1 MPAKRRDILAYTVPF
16 AFFMAGLVAVSVAK
30 MLGMDGFGGVR
41 IDPMYWLFPIQTAV
55 CAAALLWF
63 WRCYDIGANAPE
75 KVVIGV
81 VTGLLIFGLWV
92 APQELFH
99 QALRTEG
106 FDPGVVPGMT
116 FWMMA
121 SRVTRLVIV
130 VPLVEEIFWRGFLLR
145 YLVREDFTAIPFGS
159 SSRFS
164 FWAVVAAFTLVHAPS
179 DWPAAFLT
187 GILLNL
193 VAIRTR
199 SLSACIA
206 AHATANLA
214 LGIYICETRQWG
226 FW

>member
-1 MPAKRRDILAYTVPF
+1 MTSERRALLAYTLPF
-16 AFFMAGLVAVSVAK
+16 VLFMAGLVAVSAAK
-30 MLGMDGFGGVR
+30 ALGITTFAG
-41 IDPMYWLFPIQTAV
+41 IPLDPMYWIYPIQTAV

-63 WRCYDIGANAPE
+63 WRSYDVGVSTTG
-75 KVVIGV
+75 KLLVGV
-81 VTGLLIFGLWV
+81 VVGLLIFGLWV

-99 QALRTEG
+99 QARRTEG
-106 FDPGVVPGMT
+106 FDPGVVSGMT
-116 FWMMA
+116 TWMTIG
-121 SRVTRLVIV
+121 RFTRLVII

-145 YLVREDFTAIPFGS
+145 YLVREDFTALSFGS

-164 FWAVVAAFTLVHAPS
+164 FWMVVVAFTLVHS
-179 DWPAAFLT
+179 SCDWPAAFLT

-199 SLSACIA
+199 SLLACIA

-214 LGIYICETRQWG
+214 LGIYICETSQWG